1 MYELLVEGIIIALE
15 NACDQFTASDSSTR
29 LCNGPAQPQN
39 SRPDRSGLKG
49 IAVRVGLL
57 EDDPDHA
64 AMTVRALHDAGH
76 NCQVFG
82 RGDQFLRSTLH
93 ETFDVL
99 ILDWTLP
106 DMTGLQVLDEIR
118 QRQDAMPVLFLT
130 GRDSEKDIVEALS
143 HGADDYLVKP
153 ARAAEL
159 LARLAALKRRAEN
172 TGASHVLSVPPYVF
186 DPATS
191 SVTLSGKPLVLTLR
205 QFQLAVVLFRN
216 MGRLL
221 SRAYLL
227 QSVWGLN
234 AQVQTRT
241 LDIHVSQLRTALS
254 LPDNGWRINSVYA
267 HGYRLEAL
275 A

>member
-1 MYELLVEGIIIALE
+1 MAIAVLWIRQHCC
-15 NACDQFTASDSSTR
+15 AADLRSYTIRTR
-29 LCNGPAQPQN
+29 
-39 SRPDRSGLKG
+39 SHRGLKG
-49 IAVRVGLL
+49 IVVRLGLL

-64 AMTVRALHDAGH
+64 AMTLRALHEAGH

-82 RGDQFLRSTLH
+82 RGDLFLRSTLH

-118 QRQDAMPVLFLT
+118 QRQDGLPVLFLT
-130 GRDSEKDIVEALS
+130 GRDTEQDIVEALS

-153 ARAAEL
+153 ARPAEL
-159 LARLAALKRRAEN
+159 LARLNALKRRAEN
-172 TGASHVLSVPPYVF
+172 TGTSQLVSVAPYVL

-191 SVTLSGKPLVLTLR
+191 AVTLHGEPVTLTLR

-216 MGRLL
+216 VGRLL

-227 QSVWGLN
+227 QAVWGLN

-267 HGYRLEAL
+267 RGYRLESL
-275 A
+275 S

>member
-1 MYELLVEGIIIALE
+1 M
-15 NACDQFTASDSSTR
+15 
-29 LCNGPAQPQN
+29 
-39 SRPDRSGLKG
+39 
-49 IAVRVGLL
+49 RVALL
-57 EDDPDHA
+57 EDDADHA
-64 AMTVRALHDAGH
+64 AMTLRALQSAGH
-76 NCQVFG
+76 VCEVYG
-82 RGDQFLRSTLH
+82 RGDLFLRSTLH

-99 ILDWTLP
+99 ILDWVLP

-118 QRQDAMPVLFLT
+118 QRHESLPVLFLT
-130 GRDSEKDIVEALS
+130 GRDSEQDIVEALS

-153 ARAAEL
+153 ARNAEL
-159 LARLAALKRRAEN
+159 MARLNALRRRADN
-172 TGASHVLSVPPYVF
+172 AGSGQLLSVPPYVF
-186 DPATS
+186 DTATS
-191 SVTLSGKPLVLTLR
+191 TATLSGQPVTLTLR

-216 MGRLL
+216 VGRLL

-254 LPDNGWRINSVYA
+254 LPENGWRINSVYA

-275 A
+275 G